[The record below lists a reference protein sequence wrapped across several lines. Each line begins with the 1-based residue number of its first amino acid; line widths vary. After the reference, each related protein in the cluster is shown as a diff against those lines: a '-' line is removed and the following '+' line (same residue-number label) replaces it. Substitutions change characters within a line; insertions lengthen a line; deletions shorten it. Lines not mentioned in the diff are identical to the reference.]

1 MERKIAKQIRLS
13 PSRLNLFLECPFC
26 FWLEHQ
32 GIHRPKGIFPSLPS
46 GMDLAIKKY
55 FDIYREKNELP
66 PELEGKV
73 VGKLLRNYNLLSAWR
88 NNRKGISFFDEK
100 TQAELFGAID
110 DCLVTK
116 DDKGQFYM
124 IPIDFKTRG
133 FALKADSTSFY
144 QNQLDCYAL
153 LIEKN
158 GYRCADFAYLVYFIP
173 LEIKKDGIV
182 QFNIQI
188 EKVNV
193 NPSRA
198 LKTFRE
204 AVAVLRGTKP
214 KRHSE
219 CTFCAWADDWM
230 KFE

>member
-1 MERKIAKQIRLS
+1 MKQITIYIILILLFSCKEDDWRDN
-13 PSRLNLFLECPFC
+13 LNLE
-26 FWLEHQ
+26 E
-32 GIHRPKGIFPSLPS
+32 
-46 GMDLAIKKY
+46 
-55 FDIYREKNELP
+55 
-66 PELEGKV
+66 
-73 VGKLLRNYNLLSAWR
+73 
-88 NNRKGISFFDEK
+88 
-100 TQAELFGAID
+100 
-110 DCLVTK
+110 
-116 DDKGQFYM
+116 
-124 IPIDFKTRG
+124 
-133 FALKADSTSFY
+133 
-144 QNQLDCYAL
+144 
-153 LIEKN
+153 
-158 GYRCADFAYLVYFIP
+158 IP